1 VQEGQ
6 DDALSLAEPLLLRG
20 CDPLPRPHPSSS
32 PSTPSPRSPTP
43 PSAGPRLASLS
54 RAGPSGWGS
63 TSASLSRSLPGG
75 AALSAFSVG
84 LTRLVV
90 ACRPDTAQELLASA
104 AFADRP
110 VKDTPRELLFHRA
123 MGFAPSGDY
132 WCALRRISSAYLF
145 SPRHG
150 SRSSRTPRW

>member
-1 VQEGQ
+1 M
-6 DDALSLAEPLLLRG
+6 
-20 CDPLPRPHPSSS
+20 
-32 PSTPSPRSPTP
+32 
-43 PSAGPRLASLS
+43 
-54 RAGPSGWGS
+54 
-63 TSASLSRSLPGG
+63 SLSRSLPGG

-90 ACRPDTAQELLASA
+90 ASRPDTARELLASA
-104 AFADRP
+104 AFADRL
-110 VKDTPRELLFHRA
+110 VKDAARELLFHRA
-123 MGFAPSGDY
+123 MGFAPSWDY